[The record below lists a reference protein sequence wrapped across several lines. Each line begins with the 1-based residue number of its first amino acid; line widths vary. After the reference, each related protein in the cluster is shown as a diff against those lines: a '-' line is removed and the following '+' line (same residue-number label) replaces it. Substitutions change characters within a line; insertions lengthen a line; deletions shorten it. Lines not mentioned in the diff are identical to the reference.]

1 LTNDRLYWEHIH
13 PYVPLFYKHH
23 FLKQLARDRQNRLS
37 PSVQIADSIDQYERR
52 IPYVLLFMM
61 FALAARYE
69 VPDAAVEAEALAKVW
84 TAGDEYLMQARELL
98 YLYSK
103 SPLQPALTLDSSTIS
118 CCHALV
124 LMAYHGVVCNC
135 EM

>member
-1 LTNDRLYWEHIH
+1 MTNDSLYWEHIH
-13 PYVPLFYKHH
+13 PYVPLFYKDH

-37 PSVQIADSIDQYERR
+37 PSVQIEDSIDQYERR

-98 YLYSK
+98 YLYS
-103 SPLQPALTLDSSTIS
+103 TSSLPTRVDVRFFDNFLLPCIS
-118 CCHALV
+118 INGLPWSG
-124 LMAYHGVVCNC
+124 M
-135 EM
+135 

>member
-1 LTNDRLYWEHIH
+1 
-13 PYVPLFYKHH
+13 
-23 FLKQLARDRQNRLS
+23 
-37 PSVQIADSIDQYERR
+37 
-52 IPYVLLFMM
+52 MM

-98 YLYSK
+98 YLYST
-103 SPLQPALTLDSSTIS
+103 SSRLTFIDVDSSTIS

-124 LMAYHGVVCNC
+124 LMAYHGVVRGHITPFNRRVLGLLGLGRILVT
-135 EM
+135 E